1 MKSIKFISIITI
13 SLLACNS
20 CSNFLDKTPHSLTPE
35 TYFNNESELQ
45 LFLTGVYSP
54 LMQEYF
60 YGNHYV
66 TDIAGGDD
74 LSFYQRSTPTNG
86 IICNNA
92 NSSNTYITTYW
103 RALYDGINRA
113 NMLLENADRN
123 PIVAQATRDR
133 AKAEALF
140 LRSFYYFNLV
150 QGWGDVPLHLTSTQS
165 VDGLNTPRTSKQTI
179 YNQIIKDIISAIPNL
194 RSFNTLSYS
203 GAVTQSAAEGILA
216 RIYLFR
222 AGENYRDAAVGLPLT
237 NTDDSIKAYFTH
249 ARDWALMV
257 KTSGIHGLVKS
268 YKTVF
273 MDMCSDKYNSTG
285 VLESIW
291 EVEEA
296 GNRSNSPEQAAGRIG
311 NVIGFGATNDYSTV
325 DAYKNLVGM
334 ANPGYSYKFI
344 YASLKL
350 FKMYEAEGDTAR
362 GDWNIANYEYTY
374 APKATP
380 AVYPNDGRVIGRTY
394 FYGKKPGGPTTTV
407 VNGFTYTEG
416 SLSSSSSNKTRCAA
430 KYRRELEIVTP
441 KNKNYTPINFPILRY
456 SDILLMIAEADNEL
470 SSTPS
475 NLAYECLDAVRVRAN
490 IMPMSGNGLTKDQF
504 RDVIKKERAME
515 FCFEATRRWDLI
527 RWGDYYNAMN
537 DMQTYINSGEWGTSY
552 KYAAPYYQVSKAYNY
567 FPIPDM
573 EISVNKGITQN
584 NPGW

>member
-13 SLLACNS
+13 ALLACWS
-20 CSNFLDKTPHSLTPE
+20 CSDFLDKTPHTLTPE
-35 TYFNNESELQ
+35 TYFNTDTELQ

-54 LMQEYF
+54 LMQEHF

-66 TDIAGGDD
+66 VEDAGGDD
-74 LSFYQRSTPTNG
+74 LSFYQRSTPSSG
-86 IICNNA
+86 MICNNA
-92 NSSNTYITTYW
+92 NSSNAYITTFW
-103 RALYDGINRA
+103 RVLYDGINRA
-113 NMLLENADRN
+113 NMLLENADNN
-123 PIVAQATRDR
+123 PSIALATRNR
-133 AKAEALF
+133 VKAEALF

-165 VDGLNTPRTSKQTI
+165 VNGLSISRTPKQVI
-179 YNQIIKDIISAIPNL
+179 YDQIIKDIISSIPNL
-194 RSFNTLSYS
+194 LASNALTYT

-222 AGENYRDAAVGLPLT
+222 AGENNRDAAVGLPLT
-237 NTDDSIKAYFTH
+237 NSDDSIKAYFTH

-268 YKTVF
+268 YKTIF

-296 GNRSNSPEQAAGRIG
+296 GARLTPTQAAGRIG

-325 DAYKNLVGM
+325 DAYKNLTGM

-344 YASLKL
+344 YASVKL

-362 GDWNIANYEYTY
+362 GNWNIANYEYTY
-374 APKATP
+374 ASSA
-380 AVYPNDGRVIGRTY
+380 PNQVTGRLY
-394 FYGKKPGGPTTTV
+394 YYGKLPTGLTSV
-407 VNGFTYTEG
+407 EGFPCTQGTATAANT
-416 SLSSSSSNKTRCAA
+416 NKTRCAA
-430 KYRRELEIVTP
+430 KYRRECETITP
-441 KNKNYTPINFPILRY
+441 KNKNYTPNNFPILRY

-475 NLAYECLDAVRVRAN
+475 NLAYECLDAVRLRAH
-490 IMPMSGNGLTKDQF
+490 ISPMSGNGLTKDQF
-504 RDVIKKERAME
+504 RDVLKNERAME

-527 RWGDYYNAMN
+527 RWGDFYTAMN
-537 DMQTYINSGEWGTSY
+537 GMQTYINSTEWGTNY
-552 KYAAPYYQVSKAYNY
+552 KYAGPYYQVSKSYNY
-567 FPIPDM
+567 YPIPDM
-573 EISVNKGITQN
+573 EISVNKAITQN